1 MTGSRRVTSIALA
14 ICLAAAAFNVSGA
27 AFAQTPDVAGP
38 VREYQAPAPPPPPR
52 PLREGV
58 TNYGVGGVAPRF
70 IVEAVS
76 FKAVD
81 ESGRDLPFT
90 SDEVFAYF
98 QLVGRGMI
106 TRNYDHVD
114 TNDLETFEA
123 DQSCIWPPI
132 DPDGER
138 NGIWACDPQG
148 GRGPIRFRVTLYDY
162 DPDIIGFGGFELC
175 GFADSTG
182 DDTYVCRTSTDQGRS
197 DVLFEHEFTYE
208 VSDVLQRLD
217 PSCRCLVQTARE
229 ARDDLTEYEVTFRI
243 TRVDNA
249 AQQPGMATFEDD
261 PVLYRSGSLGARYN
275 FAFDFD
281 TGAVAAAG
289 DLLFSRSGGQ
299 DRLTPSS
306 GAKIWLGDANARGYA
321 TCFAE
326 RMSANYVTTAI
337 VLPAIGTH
345 ACYVTSDGRV
355 GELRIVS
362 LQPSPFGGSPL
373 LTVSYTT
380 WQ

>member
-1 MTGSRRVTSIALA
+1 MTGSLRVTSIALA
-14 ICLAAAAFNVSGA
+14 TCLAAAAFNVSGT

-38 VREYQAPAPPPPPR
+38 VREYQREQPASAPAPR
-52 PLREGV
+52 VLRNGV

-81 ESGRDLPFT
+81 ESGRDIPYT
-90 SDEVFAYF
+90 SDEVFAEF
-98 QLVGRGMI
+98 QAGGNFMM
-106 TRNYDHVD
+106 TPNFHQVD
-114 TNDLETFEA
+114 TGDTETFEA
-123 DQSCIWPPI
+123 HLSCIWPAI
-132 DPDGER
+132 DPDGQR
-138 NGIWACDPQG
+138 NSRWACAPQG
-148 GRGPIRFRVTLYDY
+148 GAGPIHFSIALLEDDNELSYPFRFC
-162 DPDIIGFGGFELC
+162 FGGGGDLSSC
-175 GFADSTG
+175 SPRTG
-182 DDTYVCRTSTDQGRS
+182 QN
-197 DVLFEHEFTYE
+197 DVLFEHSFSYE

-229 ARDDLTEYEVTFRI
+229 AVDSLTAYEVTFRI

-261 PVLYRSGSLGARYN
+261 PVLHRSGSLGARYN

-281 TGAVAAAG
+281 AGTVAATG

-299 DRLTPSS
+299 DRLTPSG
-306 GAKIWLGDANARGYA
+306 GAKIWPGNASARGYA
-321 TCFAE
+321 ACFAE
-326 RMSANYVTTAI
+326 RMSANYVTTAS

-362 LQPSPFGGSPL
+362 LVPSTFGGSPL